1 VAALAAGGAS
11 RPQLVAHMLHRLQ
24 VGGMRLAGDA
34 LMPCGCSM

>member
-24 VGGMRLAGDA
+24 VRPGS
-34 LMPCGCSM
+34 CSVVA

>member
-24 VGGMRLAGDA
+24 VKACR
-34 LMPCGCSM
+34 SYVVV